1 MKKLFHKLH
10 HVPSILLGVPLLIIC
25 LTGFILLFEDDVD
38 RLQNKE
44 FYQVEVPANSE
55 ALPLEVI
62 VEKASAVIGDGK
74 VVGSVTIGEI
84 DEPYL
89 IGIDKSKSKW
99 AINQYTG
106 EVIGEKQKSKFFMSV
121 FILHR
126 FFFDMPK
133 VRGEAT
139 VGRTLTGVSTVF
151 MVIILISG
159 LVIWVPKSVKGL
171 KNRLGISVTKGWKR
185 FWFDTH
191 VAGGFYFAI
200 LLLAISLTGL
210 YWSFNW
216 YRDGLLE
223 LVTSPEREAMVKEVQ
238 EVAYGQIKI
247 AGYEKVKVIDTKLDL
262 PQSAHSIIYSIHTGS
277 WGGAFS
283 KWLYVIAMLFAISFP
298 ITGYW
303 LWIKKKIAK
312 RKKNRQ

>member
-10 HVPSILLGVPLLIIC
+10 HVPSVLLGIPLLIIC

-44 FYQVEVPANSE
+44 FYQVEVPQNAQ
-55 ALPLEVI
+55 ALPLEVL
-62 VEKASAVIGDGK
+62 VEKASAGIGGGKVIG
-74 VVGSVTIGEI
+74 SITIGDN

-89 IGIDKSKSKW
+89 IGIDRSRSKW

-106 EVIGEKQKSKFFMSV
+106 EVIGEKKKSKFFMTV
-121 FILHR
+121 FVMHR
-126 FFFDMPK
+126 FFLDMPK
-133 VRGEAT
+133 AKGETT
-139 VGRTLTGVSTVF
+139 VGKTLVGVSTIF

-171 KNRLGISVTKGWKR
+171 KNRLSISVTKGWKR

-200 LLLAISLTGL
+200 LLLVISMTGL
-210 YWSFNW
+210 YWSFSW
-216 YRDGLLE
+216 YREGLLDI
-223 LVTSPEREAMVKEVQ
+223 VTSPEREAMVREVQ
-238 EVAYGQIKI
+238 EAAYSQIKI
-247 AGYEKVKVIDTKLDL
+247 AGYDNIKVIDTTLDL
-262 PQSAHSIIYSIHTGS
+262 PKSAHSIIYSIHTGR

-298 ITGYW
+298 VTGYW

-312 RKKNRQ
+312 RKNRR